1 MRNKSNY
8 ITTTLTILLMLVAP
22 MLFGQQAEKTLVKS
36 FNLEGLQTVSLG
48 INAPVEVIDWDQPF
62 LRVQMHIEL
71 ETGSEALLKSLVRV
85 GRYNLKGQIAEEIYT
100 IIAPDLNRKVKIVG
114 QPLADRVTFVIN
126 KPRHV
131 QFIQPEAPQQH
142 EQETASSL

>member
-1 MRNKSNY
+1 MRKKSNY
-8 ITTTLTILLMLVAP
+8 HTTVLTILLMLVAP

-48 INAPVEVIDWDQPF
+48 IDAPVEITEWDQPF

-71 ETGSEALLKSLVRV
+71 ETGSEALLKSLVRA
-85 GRYNLKGQIAEEIYT
+85 GRYNLKGQTAKDIYT
-100 IIAPDLNRKVKIVG
+100 IIAPDLNREVKIGG
-114 QPLADRVTFVIN
+114 QLLADRVTFVIN

-131 QFIQPEAPQQH
+131 QFVQPGAPTQPN
-142 EQETASSL
+142 QETASSL